1 MWQLESEGAGVSG
14 GCGGPVVW
22 GLQCVISACCEDTY
36 QVQWLNSVLSTLLM
50 SEDKDPESPGVAP
63 EQGQGGAGDVS
74 QGENK
79 EGGGALQQYAQG
91 LYFVQ
96 K

>member
-1 MWQLESEGAGVSG
+1 
-14 GCGGPVVW
+14 
-22 GLQCVISACCEDTY
+22 
-36 QVQWLNSVLSTLLM
+36 M

-63 EQGQGGAGDVS
+63 EQGLGGAGDVS